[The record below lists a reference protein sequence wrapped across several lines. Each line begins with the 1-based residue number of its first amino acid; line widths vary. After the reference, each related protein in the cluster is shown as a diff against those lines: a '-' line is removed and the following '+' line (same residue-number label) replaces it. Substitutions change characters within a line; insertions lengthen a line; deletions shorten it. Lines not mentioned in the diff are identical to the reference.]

1 MIEEFKNLLNNLCE
15 EFGTNNEVV
24 LKVSQHVDELI
35 VLEQR
40 KRLSEIKGN

>member
-1 MIEEFKNLLNNLCE
+1 MIEKFKNLLNNLCE